1 MSSPLQQILN
11 TLAAM
16 IAPGVTTKQIDDMA
30 AFLCKEHKVEP
41 AFLGYKPP
49 NFGGENGYPA
59 TCCVS
64 INDEVIHGIP
74 SDRKIELGDVVKI
87 DLGTKRVV
95 ENADGIKVNEF
106 DDGATTV
113 ICHTLDKDGKME
125 GTSATARKLVK
136 ATKEALDAGVIAAKA
151 GKTTH
156 DIAAAIEN
164 VAKKYDLHVVHG
176 YGGHG
181 IGQELHMEPH
191 VPNEIAGSQPPVK
204 LEKGMRLAIE
214 PMFGTN
220 HGFTYVAP
228 DGWTI
233 KLRNGGLAA
242 HFEQTVVID

>member
-1 MSSPLQQILN
+1 MDSPLQAILN
-11 TLAAM
+11 ALAAM
-16 IAPGVTTKQIDDMA
+16 VSPGVTTKQIDDMA
-30 AFLCKEHKVEP
+30 AFLCREHKVTP

-49 NFGGENGYPA
+49 NFGGETGYPA

-74 SDRKIELGDVVKI
+74 SERKIELGDVVKI
-87 DLGTKRVV
+87 DLGTEK
-95 ENADGIKVNEF
+95 DGQF

-113 ICHTLDKDGKME
+113 ICHTLDSDGKME

-136 ATKEALDAGVIAAKA
+136 ATKEALEAGVIQAKA

-156 DIAAAIEN
+156 DIAAAIEG
-164 VAKKYDLHVVHG
+164 VAKKYDLHVIHG

-181 IGQELHMEPH
+181 IGEKLHMEPH
-191 VPNEIAGSQPPVK
+191 VPNEVAGAAPPVK
-204 LEKGMRLAIE
+204 LESGMRLAIE

-220 HGFTYVAP
+220 HGFTFVAK

-242 HFEQTVVID
+242 HFEQTVAID